1 MGAVIQDLDILRQ
14 MVWQQR
20 REHSR
25 RVPECPKSMDK
36 KEGIIMSEKRK
47 VPGTGGDHYIPYEE
61 RAGGESVVFF
71 TRDLSAKGLVKIYEC
86 IGEVLGGK
94 VAVKLHTGEKNG
106 PNFFQYLLYHK
117 IALLLHKL

>member
-1 MGAVIQDLDILRQ
+1 MKPVYSSGKL
-14 MVWQQR
+14 
-20 REHSR
+20 
-25 RVPECPKSMDK
+25 
-36 KEGIIMSEKRK
+36 G
-47 VPGTGGDHYIPYEE
+47 
-61 RAGGESVVFF
+61 VFF

>member
-1 MGAVIQDLDILRQ
+1 
-14 MVWQQR
+14 
-20 REHSR
+20 
-25 RVPECPKSMDK
+25 
-36 KEGIIMSEKRK
+36 MSEKRK

-117 IALLLHKL
+117 IALLLHKIDSRNL

>member
-1 MGAVIQDLDILRQ
+1 MSKKHGQKGGNTQEVYQNVQKA
-14 MVWQQR
+14 WT
-20 REHSR
+20 
-25 RVPECPKSMDK
+25 K
-36 KEGIIMSEKRK
+36 KEEIIMLEKRK